1 MSQTGAGLRVNLLVR
16 AASAGG
22 AALAF
27 VAAGCGGGGP
37 LSKSKFDT
45 KANAICAKYA
55 RKINAVPAPRKIDDV
70 PAYVELVKPYLER
83 GVDELAVLKPPA
95 ELQDTYNRWMSTQRE
110 ALTETDELRHAAQGN
125 DVAAVNH
132 MIRALRD
139 RNRRGNAL
147 AAKLGA
153 DVCARD

>member
-1 MSQTGAGLRVNLLVR
+1 M
-16 AASAGG
+16 
-22 AALAF
+22 
-27 VAAGCGGGGP
+27 
-37 LSKSKFDT
+37 
-45 KANAICAKYA
+45 
-55 RKINAVPAPRKIDDV
+55 
-70 PAYVELVKPYLER
+70 KPYLER

-125 DVAAVNH
+125 DLAAVNH